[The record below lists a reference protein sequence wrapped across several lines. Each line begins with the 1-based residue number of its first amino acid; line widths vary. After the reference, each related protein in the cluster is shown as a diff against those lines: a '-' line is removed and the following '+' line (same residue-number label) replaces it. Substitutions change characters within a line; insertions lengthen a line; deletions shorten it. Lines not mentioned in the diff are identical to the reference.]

1 MARTLREQS
10 PAMDVYWDD
19 ELSMSWCVLTAAH
32 HGAVEA
38 RQNVEAI
45 GRLRD
50 SLGKKKVRVIIDIR
64 AVETISRQAR
74 TLYGGAYTFS
84 VQRATVLLTESTI
97 SRVVA
102 NFFMGINKPM
112 SPTRMFT
119 EVDKAVAWLDEF
131 PDE

>member
-19 ELSMSWCVLTAAH
+19 ELSMSWCVLTAPH
-32 HGAVEA
+32 HDGAEA
-38 RQNVEAI
+38 QQNVEAI

-50 SLGKKKVRVIIDIR
+50 GLGKKKVRVLIDIR
-64 AVETISRQAR
+64 AVETITRQAR
-74 TLYGGAYTFS
+74 TLYGGPYTFS
-84 VQRATVLLTESTI
+84 IQRATALLIDSTI

-102 NFFMGINKPM
+102 NFVMGINKPA

-119 EVDKAVAWLDEF
+119 EVDRAIAWLNGF